1 MRFGAFLVG
10 TAAAMLV
17 APLLVATTA
26 SADESGVLVTRH
38 HAAVSP
44 QNFLIEARVGLY
56 QPQIDSDPH
65 LTDKPAAKTF
75 GTDPRFEVGMEFDW
89 QALRIPDVGS
99 LGPGFAAAYTVL
111 HGCAVV
117 TGSPTNQC
125 SAEQTGLEVLPM
137 YLVAVFRLDVLQQK
151 LHVPLVPYAKA
162 GLGYALW
169 RGSNSAGTS
178 VYGGVKAEGGT
189 FGTQLAGGVAFN
201 LGIFDPNAAHQLD
214 ESTGINNTYAFVEY
228 YSSDLNG
235 LWQSNVLRVGSRN
248 VAFGLSFEF

>member
-1 MRFGAFLVG
+1 VALLV
-10 TAAAMLV
+10 APMLV
-17 APLLVATTA
+17 AKTA

-38 HAAVSP
+38 HSGVSP
-44 QNFLIEARVGLY
+44 QNFLIEARIGLY
-56 QPQIDSDPH
+56 ENQIDSDPK
-65 LTDKPAAKTF
+65 LGGKNPAASTF

-99 LGPGFAAAYTVL
+99 LGPGFALAYTVL
-111 HGCAVV
+111 HGCAII
-117 TGSPTNQC
+117 TGTTQC
-125 SAEQTGLEVLPM
+125 SAEQTGLEILPM
-137 YLVAVFRLDVLQQK
+137 YLVAVFRLDVLQEK

-178 VYGGVKAEGGT
+178 TYGGVIAEGGT

-201 LGIFDPNAAHQLD
+201 LGVFDPNTAHQLD

>member
-1 MRFGAFLVG
+1 MRFGSFLVG
-10 TAAAMLV
+10 TAAA
-17 APLLVATTA
+17 LLVAKGA

-38 HAAVSP
+38 HASTSP

-56 QPQIDSDPH
+56 EPQIDQDPR
-65 LTDKPAAKTF
+65 LTGSPAAKTF
-75 GTDPRFEVGMEFDW
+75 GTNPRFEVGMEFDW

-99 LGPGFAAAYTVL
+99 LGPGFALAYTVL
-111 HGCAVV
+111 HGCA
-117 TGSPTNQC
+117 TITSSPTGQC
-125 SAEQTGLEVLPM
+125 SAEETGLEILPM
-137 YLVAVFRLDVLQQK
+137 YLVAVFRLDVLQEK

-178 VYGGVKAEGGT
+178 TYGGVLAEGHT

-201 LGIFDPNAAHQLD
+201 LGVFDPNTAHQLD

-235 LWQSNVLRVGSRN
+235 LWESNVLRVGSRN